1 MNRNVIFAETEAS
14 PARRNAPHALRPGV
28 TLG

>member
-1 MNRNVIFAETEAS
+1 MNRNIIFAETEALS
-14 PARRNAPHALRPGV
+14 ARRHAPHALRPGV